1 MEKTEKIIAIYS
13 RKSRFT
19 GKGESIGNQIEL
31 CRNHIQTVFGCT
43 AAQSATVFEDE
54 GFSGGNLNRPAF
66 RRMMKAAKQG
76 ELSAIVVYRLDRISR
91 NISDF
96 TTLIDQLTKLGVSFL
111 SIRESFDTS
120 TPMGRAMMFIIS
132 IFSQL
137 ERETIAER
145 IRDNMLELAKTGRW
159 LGGNTPTGFASESVT
174 SLNLDGKQ
182 RKFCRLKIIPEEAD
196 IVREIYDIYTQNPSL
211 TATET
216 ELLRKNI
223 KTKRGNPFSRFAIR
237 EILKNPVY
245 LQADEVAYSYLLEN
259 CGSIYAPESAFDG
272 THGVMAYNRTD
283 QKNVSTTINLSMS
296 EWIVSVGEHPGLIPS
311 HQWLQ
316 VQSALNRNA
325 SKSYRKPKINP
336 ALLTGQIF
344 CACGSRMYPK
354 MSHNNSDCAE
364 IRYFYVCK
372 QKQNSQG
379 AACTCP
385 NADGNVLD
393 ELVLEA
399 IERLPEDVECFRN
412 LLKRAEVWQAGAVG
426 DSRNRRMENERKI
439 QSLLDA
445 LSIQSDTIAR
455 TKILNKIES
464 ILRENEELSAEKSK
478 IEGNEDEMVDEVTG
492 WEDFASMVQ
501 KMTVEEKR
509 ETVRR
514 LVRRVIW
521 DGRQAQLF
529 FCGDD
534 DASVLGLQMKS

>member
-1 MEKTEKIIAIYS
+1 MEKITKNIAIYS

-31 CRNHIQTVFGCT
+31 CRNHIKTVCGCT
-43 AAQSATVFEDE
+43 AAENATVFEDE

-66 RRMMKAAKQG
+66 RRMMRAAKRG

-96 TTLIDQLTKLGVSFL
+96 TLLIDELTKLGVSFL

-145 IRDNMLELAKTGRW
+145 IKDNMLELAKTGRW

-174 SLNLDGKQ
+174 TLNLDGKQ
-182 RKFCRLKIIPEEAD
+182 RKFCRLKIIPKEAA

-211 TATET
+211 TAAET
-216 ELLRKNI
+216 ELLRRNV
-223 KTKRGNPFSRFAIR
+223 KTKQGNPFSRFAIR

-245 LQADEVAYSYLLEN
+245 LQADRAAYSYLLEN
-259 CGSIYAPESAFDG
+259 CGTVYAPESAFDG

-283 QKNVSTTINLSMS
+283 QKNVASSVNLPM
-296 EWIVSVGEHPGLIPS
+296 EDWIVSVGEHPGLIPS
-311 HQWLQ
+311 DQWLQ
-316 VQSALNRNA
+316 VQSSLNRNA
-325 SKSYRKPKINP
+325 SKSYRKPKTNP

-354 MSHNNSDCAE
+354 MSHNNGSCRE

-372 QKQNSQG
+372 RKQNSHG
-379 AACTCP
+379 ADCACP
-385 NADGNVLD
+385 NADGNLLD
-393 ELVLEA
+393 RLVLEQ
-399 IERLPEDVECFRN
+399 IQNLGEDMEFFRN
-412 LLKRAEVWQAGAVG
+412 SLKKAVIRQDASEGASW
-426 DSRNRRMENERKI
+426 DRRMENERKI
-439 QSLLDA
+439 QNLLDV
-445 LSIQSDTIAR
+445 LSIQSDTAAR
-455 TKILNKIES
+455 VRILNKIEE
-464 ILRENEELSAEKSK
+464 IMRENEEMSEINTDTETVREEKFA
-478 IEGNEDEMVDEVTG
+478 DATG
-492 WEDFASMVQ
+492 WADFASVVETMA
-501 KMTVEEKR
+501 VEEKR

-514 LVRRVIW
+514 LVCRVNW
-521 DGRQAQLF
+521 DGRQAELF
-529 FCGDD
+529 FHGCD
-534 DASVLGLQMKS
+534 DASV